1 MKGLR
6 VGLAAVLAIML
17 ALVGAQPAWAA
28 EPVPCRV
35 AGIRHEVLC
44 GQVKR
49 ALDPARPDGVQ
60 IDVHYV
66 MVPALARRKHP
77 DPVFLL
83 AGGPGQS
90 AIGVAGS
97 VMPLFQRL
105 NNRYDIVFVDQRG
118 TGRSAPLL
126 CDDERDQSLAELTD
140 PGQQLVRLQRC
151 REQLQKLP
159 YGDLRQFT
167 TPLASQDLDAVRE
180 ALQFPFINLVGVSYG
195 TRVALDHMR
204 QFPKRVRRLILDGV
218 APPDMVLPASFSTDG
233 QAAFDAMLAA
243 CERDAACARA
253 HPQLR
258 ADWRAWLAR
267 LPQRVS
273 VQHPLTGVT
282 EHLVLTRE
290 MVVSAVRGALYSPTL
305 AQALP
310 AALKEAI
317 AGRPQALLT
326 LGTGLTLRK
335 GGTVATGMHF
345 SVVCAE
351 DVPRLAQST
360 DTPGADFGDEGAR
373 FYRRACADWPKGDL
387 PAAFYSLPPAPVAVL
402 LLSGGIDPAT
412 PPRHGARVAKA
423 LGPNARHVVV
433 PNAGHGVLGLGCM
446 SEVMQRF
453 IDAVTDAEALQVDA
467 RCAQSIPRPP
477 FFEPLRAGAAP

>member
-1 MKGLR
+1 MR
-6 VGLAAVLAIML
+6 AWLAALA
-17 ALVGAQPAWAA
+17 VCSAA
-28 EPVPCRV
+28 TASAADLTPCRV

-44 GQVKR
+44 GQVAR
-49 ALDPARPDGVQ
+49 PLDPARPDGVK

-66 MVPALARRKHP
+66 VVPAFARRKEP

-97 VMPLFQRL
+97 VLPLFARL

-126 CDDERDQSLAELTD
+126 CDDPRQQRLAELAD
-140 PGQQLVRLQRC
+140 PERQLAQLRQC

-159 YGDLRQFT
+159 YGDLRFFT
-167 TPLASQDLDAVRE
+167 TPLASQDLDAVRQ
-180 ALQFPFINLVGVSYG
+180 ALGAPIVNLVGVSYG
-195 TRVALDHMR
+195 TRAALDYLR
-204 QFPKRVRRLILDGV
+204 QFPQVVRRLVLDGV

-233 QAAFDAMLAA
+233 QAAFDALLAA
-243 CERDAACARA
+243 CAADTACARA
-253 HPQLR
+253 HPNLR
-258 ADWRAWLAR
+258 GLWSAWLAR
-267 LPQRVS
+267 LPQRANL
-273 VQHPLTGVT
+273 QHPLTGEGEDIVI
-282 EHLVLTRE
+282 TRD
-290 MVVSAVRGALYSPTL
+290 MVVSAVRGALYSPVL

-310 AALKEAI
+310 AAIHEAS

-326 LGTGLTLRK
+326 LGTGLSLRK
-335 GGTVATGMHF
+335 GSAPATGMHY

-351 DVPRLAQST
+351 DVPRLPQST

-373 FYRRACADWPKGDL
+373 FYQRACADWPRGEL
-387 PAAFYSLPPAPVAVL
+387 PAAFYTLPKAPVPVL

-412 PPRHGARVAKA
+412 PPRHGARVAQA
-423 LGPNARHVVV
+423 MGPMARHVVV

-446 SEVMQRF
+446 PELMQRF
-453 IDAVTDAEALQVDA
+453 IDVPDEEALRLDFACV
-467 RCAQSIPRPP
+467 QSIPRPP
-477 FFEPLRAGAAP
+477 FFQPLNPEAAR